1 MSVTI
6 TLPNDVA
13 EKLFKKL
20 EWSDDCG
27 PKSEGW
33 QLPLNQSLLSIK
45 NIIVRNTHT
54 GHLTTGEG

>member
-27 PKSEGW
+27 PKSE
-33 QLPLNQSLLSIK
+33 
-45 NIIVRNTHT
+45 RT
-54 GHLTTGEG
+54 